1 MTPRL
6 AADGPARNPV
16 ARSLALAVLSLAL
29 AAAVVMGAVVF
40 AVLLAIFLVG
50 YLVTL
55 VHAWWRL
62 ARLRRRAAFV
72 DAREPAPAE
81 RGVVV
86 DAQFEVIEAVEAA
99 AEAAPRGTN
108 GSA

>member
-6 AADGPARNPV
+6 ASDLPPRNPI

-29 AAAVVMGAVVF
+29 VAAVVMGAVVF
-40 AVLLAIFLVG
+40 AALLGVFVVG
-50 YLVTL
+50 YAISF

-72 DAREPAPAE
+72 DRPQAQPAPTNVIE
-81 RGVVV
+81 PEFPVV
-86 DAQFEVIEAVEAA
+86 EVIVDGAG
-99 AEAAPRGTN
+99 RGP
-108 GSA
+108 SDHA